1 VPYRIAVDIGGTFT
15 DCVVVDQQGERTV
28 SKALTRY
35 GALDEGVVEAVA
47 LSARQHGLS
56 VPELLADTELFVHG
70 TTQATNAL
78 ITHDGARVGLITTA
92 GHEDVLSIGR
102 VYSKI
107 AGLTERDLVHSSRL
121 AKPKPIVGRHLIRG
135 INERIDRD
143 GDVVVALPDDEVVA
157 AIESLVGAG
166 VNAIA
171 VSFLWSFVNDAHE
184 RRVAELLAEHAA
196 GVFASISSQV
206 APVLG
211 EYERTATTAVNAYVG
226 PKVVGYLER
235 LDARLRA
242 DGLRQPLLVMQA
254 SGGLTS
260 VAHSAQVPIV
270 TLDSGPVGGILGCQ
284 YLGSL
289 NDESNVICTDVGGTS
304 FDVGLIRA
312 GEIPLDPDPV
322 VAQFNLRLPKI
333 LVDSIGSGGGS
344 IAWIDEGGLLRV
356 GPQSAGSRPGPACY
370 GLGGADATVTDAD
383 LVLGYLDSGAFL
395 GGRMPLDRD
404 LAMKALERL
413 GDSLGMEPEEV
424 AIGVF
429 TIINAQMADLIRK
442 LTIEQ
447 GHDPRDCI
455 LVAYG
460 GAGPTHAVF
469 YGSDIGSRAI
479 LVPARST
486 AFSAEG
492 MLACDV
498 THTADASRTLVSP
511 LAGGDIR
518 RIGETLDALER
529 RLRRQFEEEGTPAD
543 SVSFARS
550 LGVRF
555 RNQVQTLPVPVPDG
569 PLGPGLAESLPEEF
583 AARYGQVYGE
593 GAVLAGGRIE
603 IDLHRVVGTRAVSR
617 PPLAALPPA
626 DGPATAKGQR
636 QVHFAGKGFV
646 DTGIFDGTSL
656 QPGHLIA
663 GPAVIERMGD
673 SVVIPPGYQAE
684 VDRYLSLRLTKA
696 QPDAG
701 PADAGRARG
710 RTSVEVSG

>member
-15 DCVVVDQQGERTV
+15 DCVVADQQGERTV

-35 GALDEGVVEAVA
+35 GGLHEGVIEAVA
-47 LSARQHGLS
+47 LNARQRGLS
-56 VPELLADTELFVHG
+56 GPELLADTELFVHG

-78 ITHDGARVGLITTA
+78 LTRDGARVGLITTA

-121 AKPKPIVGRHLIRG
+121 AKPQPIVPRSLIRG

-143 GDVVVALPDDEVVA
+143 GDVVVALSDDEVVA
-157 AIESLVGAG
+157 AIEALVGAG
-166 VNAIA
+166 AEAIA

-184 RRVAELLAEHAA
+184 QRVRKLLAEYAP

-226 PKVVGYLER
+226 PKVVGYLEL
-235 LDARLRA
+235 LDTQLRA

-260 VAHSAQVPIV
+260 VADAARAPIV

-289 NDESNVICTDVGGTS
+289 GGESNVICTDVGGTS

-322 VAQFNLRLPKI
+322 VAQYNLRLPKI

-404 LAMKALERL
+404 LALKALARL
-413 GDSLGMEPEEV
+413 GGTLGMEAEEV
-424 AIGVF
+424 AVGIF

-447 GHDPRDCI
+447 GHDPRECI

-460 GAGPTHAVF
+460 GAGPTHAIF

-492 MLACDV
+492 MLACDI
-498 THTADASRTLVSP
+498 THTADVSRTRVSP
-511 LAGGDIR
+511 LSGDDIR
-518 RIGETLDALER
+518 QIGETLDGLEH
-529 RLRRQFEEEGTPAD
+529 RLRSWFEEEGTPAD
-543 SVSFARS
+543 EVSFARS

-555 RNQVQTLPVPVPDG
+555 RNQVQTLPVPLASG
-569 PLGPGLAESLPEEF
+569 PLGPDVAQTLPDDF
-583 AARYGQVYGE
+583 AGRYAQVYGE

-603 IDLHRVVGTRAVSR
+603 IDVHRVVGTRAVAR
-617 PPLAALPPA
+617 PPLAARPKA
-626 DGPATAKGQR
+626 SGPAEPKGQR
-636 QVHFAGKGFV
+636 QVHFGGAGFV
-646 DTGIFDGTSL
+646 PTHIFDGATL
-656 QPGHLIA
+656 QPGQLIA

-673 SVVIPPGYQAE
+673 SVVLPPGYQAA
-684 VDRYLSLRLTKA
+684 VDPYLSLILTR
-696 QPDAG
+696 
-701 PADAGRARG
+701 ADAPAGAQAG
-710 RTSVEVSG
+710 APAETAVAGVAQ

>member
-15 DCVVVDQQGERTV
+15 DCVVVDHHGERAV

-35 GALDEGVVEAVA
+35 GALHEGVIEAVA
-47 LSARQHGLS
+47 LSARQLGLS
-56 VPELLADTELFVHG
+56 ASGLLADTELFVHG

-78 ITHDGARVGLITTA
+78 ITREGARVGLITTA
-92 GHEDVLSIGR
+92 GHEDVLNIGR

-121 AKPKPIVGRHLIRG
+121 AKPQPIVPRRLIRG

-143 GDVVVALPDDEVVA
+143 GDVVVALSDSEVIA
-157 AIESLVGAG
+157 AIEGLVTAGAE
-166 VNAIA
+166 AIA
-171 VSFLWSFVNDAHE
+171 VSFLWSFVNDSHE
-184 RRVAELLAEHAA
+184 QRVRQLLAQHAP
-196 GVFASISSQV
+196 GVFASISCEV

-226 PKVVGYLER
+226 PKVVGYLEQ
-235 LDARLRA
+235 LAASLRA

-260 VAHSAQVPIV
+260 VQDAARAPIV

-284 YLGSL
+284 YLGAL
-289 NDESNVICTDVGGTS
+289 NGESNVICTDVGGTS

-322 VAQFNLRLPKI
+322 VAQYNLRLPKI

-404 LAMKALERL
+404 LAMKALARL
-413 GDSLGMEPEEV
+413 GAVLSMEPEEV
-424 AIGVF
+424 AVGIF

-447 GHDPRDCI
+447 GHDPRDAI

-460 GAGPTHAVF
+460 GAGPTHAIF

-492 MLACDV
+492 MLACDI
-498 THTADASRTLVSP
+498 THTADVSRTRVSP
-511 LAGGDIR
+511 LSADDIR
-518 RIGETLDALER
+518 QIGETLDGLEQ
-529 RLRRQFEEEGTPAD
+529 RLRRQFADEGTPAD
-543 SVSFARS
+543 EVSVSRT

-555 RNQVQTLPVPVPDG
+555 RNQVQALPVPVPG
-569 PLGPGLAESLPEEF
+569 GALGPDLGQTLPEDF
-583 AARYGQVYGE
+583 AGRYAQVYGE

-603 IDLHRVVGTRAVSR
+603 IDMHRVTGTRAVAR
-617 PPLAALPPA
+617 PPLAARPQATVPA
-626 DGPATAKGQR
+626 EPKSQR
-636 QVHFAGKGFV
+636 QVHFGGTGFV
-646 DTGIFDGTSL
+646 ATDIFDGAAL
-656 QPGHLIA
+656 QPGQVIA

-673 SVVIPPGYQAE
+673 SVVLPPGYQAA
-684 VDRYLSLRLTKA
+684 VDQYLSLSLTKA
-696 QPDAG
+696 AARLSA
-701 PADAGRARG
+701 PAEAAR
-710 RTSVEVSG
+710 

>member
-35 GALDEGVVEAVA
+35 GALHEGVLEAVA
-47 LSARQHGLS
+47 LNARQLGL
-56 VPELLADTELFVHG
+56 PGADLLADTELFVHG

-78 ITHDGARVGLITTA
+78 ITRDGAQVGLITTA

-121 AKPKPIVGRHLIRG
+121 AKPQPIVPRRMIRG

-143 GDVVVALPDDEVVA
+143 GEVVVALSDDEVVA
-157 AIESLVGAG
+157 AIEALVAAGAE
-166 VNAIA
+166 AIA
-171 VSFLWSFVNDAHE
+171 VSFLWSFVNDSHE
-184 RRVAELLAEHAA
+184 QRVRQLLAEHEP
-196 GVFASISSQV
+196 GVFASISSEV

-226 PKVVGYLER
+226 PKVVGYLE
-235 LDARLRA
+235 LLETRLRA
-242 DGLRQPLLVMQA
+242 EGLRQPLLVMQA
-254 SGGLTS
+254 SGGLAS
-260 VAHSAQVPIV
+260 VADAARAPIV

-284 YLGSL
+284 YLGGL
-289 NDESNVICTDVGGTS
+289 RGESNVICTDVGGTS

-322 VAQFNLRLPKI
+322 VAQYNLRLPKI

-344 IAWIDEGGLLRV
+344 IGWIDEGGLLRV

-404 LAMKALERL
+404 LAMKALARL
-413 GDSLGMEPEEV
+413 GSNLGMEPEEIAV
-424 AIGVF
+424 GIF

-460 GAGPTHAVF
+460 GAGPTHAIF

-492 MLACDV
+492 MLACDI
-498 THTADASRTLVSP
+498 TRTADVSRTRVSP
-511 LAGGDIR
+511 LSDDDVR
-518 RIGETLDALER
+518 QIGETLDGLEQ
-529 RLRRQFEEEGTPAD
+529 RLRAQFAGEGTPD
-543 SVSFARS
+543 EEVSFARS

-555 RNQVQTLPVPVPDG
+555 RNQVQALPVP
-569 PLGPGLAESLPEEF
+569 LPGGVLSPEVAHTLPEDF
-583 AARYGQVYGE
+583 ARRYGQVYGE
-593 GAVLAGGRIE
+593 GAILAGGRIE
-603 IDLHRVVGTRAVSR
+603 IDMHRVVVTRAVTR
-617 PPLAALPPA
+617 PPLAARPPA
-626 DGPATAKGQR
+626 SGVPEPKGER
-636 QVHFAGKGFV
+636 QVHFGGAGFV
-646 DTGIFDGTSL
+646 ATQIFDGAAL
-656 QPGHLIA
+656 QTGQVIA

-673 SVVIPPGYQAE
+673 SVVLPPGHQAA
-684 VDRYLSLRLTKA
+684 VDEYLSLILTKA
-696 QPDAG
+696 DPAAAGAAGSQPGTAAAG
-701 PADAGRARG
+701 VAR
-710 RTSVEVSG
+710 

>member
-15 DCVVVDQQGERTV
+15 DCVVVDEQGERTV

-47 LSARQHGLS
+47 LGARQLGMTA
-56 VPELLADTELFVHG
+56 PELLAGTELFVHG

-78 ITHDGARVGLITTA
+78 ITHEGARVGLITTA

-121 AKPKPIVGRHLIRG
+121 AKPKPIVPRRLIRG

-143 GDVVVALPDDEVVA
+143 GDVVVPMSDGEVVA
-157 AIESLVGAG
+157 AIGALVAAG
-166 VNAIA
+166 VEAVA

-184 RRVAELLAEHAA
+184 QRVRELLAAHAP
-196 GVFASISSQV
+196 GVFASVSSEV

-226 PKVVGYLER
+226 PKVVGYMER

-260 VAHSAQVPIV
+260 VASAAKAPIV

-289 NDESNVICTDVGGTS
+289 SDENNVICTDVGGTS

-404 LAMKALERL
+404 LAMKALARM
-413 GDSLGMEPEEV
+413 GGSLGIEPEEV
-424 AIGVF
+424 AIGIF

-492 MLACDV
+492 MLACDI
-498 THTADASRTLVSP
+498 THTVDVSRTRVSP
-511 LAGGDIR
+511 LEQEDIR
-518 RIGETLDALER
+518 QIGETLDGLEE
-529 RLRRQFEEEGTPAD
+529 RLRQQFEQEGTPAD
-543 SVSFARS
+543 AVSFARS
-550 LGVRF
+550 LGIRF

-569 PLGPGLAESLPEEF
+569 ALGPDLAQALPAEF
-583 AARYGQVYGE
+583 ASRYAQVYGE
-593 GAVLAGGRIE
+593 GAVLVGGRIE

-617 PPLAALPPA
+617 PPLAAKPDA
-626 DGPATAKGQR
+626 AGPATPKGER
-636 QVHFAGKGFV
+636 QVHFGSGF
-646 DTGIFDGTSL
+646 TATQIFDGASL
-656 QPGHLIA
+656 QPGQVVA

-673 SVVIPPGYQAE
+673 SVVLPPGYQAT
-684 VDRYLSLRLTKA
+684 VDRHLSLRLA
-696 QPDAG
+696 AVPQAPAG
-701 PADAGRARG
+701 PTAQAASAGVAR
-710 RTSVEVSG
+710 

>member
-1 VPYRIAVDIGGTFT
+1 VAYRIAVDIGGTFT
-15 DCVVVDQQGERTV
+15 DCVVVDHQGERTV
-28 SKALTRY
+28 AKALTRY
-35 GALDEGVVEAVA
+35 GALEEGVMEAVA
-47 LSARQHGLS
+47 LNARQLGLS
-56 VPELLADTELFVHG
+56 TSRLLADTDLFVHG

-78 ITHDGARVGLITTA
+78 ITRQGARVGLITTA

-102 VYSKI
+102 VYSKT

-121 AKPKPIVGRHLIRG
+121 AKPQPIVPRRLIAG

-143 GDVVVALPDDEVVA
+143 GDVVAPLSDAEVIGAINALV
-157 AIESLVGAG
+157 IAG
-166 VNAIA
+166 VEAVA
-171 VSFLWSFVNDAHE
+171 VSFLWSFVNDSHE
-184 RRVAELLAEHAA
+184 RRVKELLAEHAP
-196 GVFASISSQV
+196 GVFASVSSEV

-242 DGLRQPLLVMQA
+242 DGLGPAMLVMQA

-260 VAHSAQVPIV
+260 AADAELRPII

-289 NDESNVICTDVGGTS
+289 NNETNVICTDVGGTS

-322 VAQFNLRLPKI
+322 VAQYNLRLPKI

-370 GLGGADATVTDAD
+370 GLGGADPTVTDAD
-383 LVLGYLDSGAFL
+383 LVLGYLDPGAFL

-404 LAMKALERL
+404 LALKALARV
-413 GDSLGMEPEEV
+413 GSTLGMEPEEV
-424 AIGVF
+424 AVGIF

-447 GHDPRDCI
+447 GHDPRDCV

-460 GAGPTHAVF
+460 GAGPAHAVF
-469 YGSDIGSRAI
+469 YGRDIESRAI
-479 LVPARST
+479 LIPARST

-492 MLACDV
+492 MLACDI
-498 THTADASRTLVSP
+498 THTADISRTRVSP
-511 LAGGDIR
+511 LGDAEISQ
-518 RIGETLDALER
+518 ISETLAGLTQ
-529 RLRRQFEEEGTPAD
+529 RLQRQFEQEEAPPEELAFT
-543 SVSFARS
+543 RI

-555 RNQVQTLPVPVPDG
+555 RNQVQTLPVPLPDG
-569 PLGPGLAESLPEEF
+569 PLGPDLAQTLPAAF
-583 AARYGQVYGE
+583 ADRYAQVYGE
-593 GAVLAGGRIE
+593 GAVLTDGRIE

-617 PPLAALPPA
+617 PPLRAQPQAATPAPPIQ
-626 DGPATAKGQR
+626 KGER
-636 QVHFAGKGFV
+636 QAHFGGAGFV
-646 DTGIFDGTSL
+646 PTKVFDGASL
-656 QPGHLIA
+656 QAGQVVE

-673 SVVIPPGYQAE
+673 TVVLPPGYQAA
-684 VDRYLSLRLTKA
+684 VDGYLTLRLTPVPGA
-696 QPDAG
+696 QAG
-701 PADAGRARG
+701 HATDPVSAEAGR
-710 RTSVEVSG
+710 

>member
-15 DCVVVDQQGERTV
+15 DCVVVDEQGERAV

-35 GALDEGVVEAVA
+35 GALDEGVLEAVA
-47 LSARQHGLS
+47 LGARQLGMTA
-56 VPELLADTELFVHG
+56 PELLARTELFVHG

-78 ITHDGARVGLITTA
+78 ITHEGARVGLITTA

-121 AKPKPIVGRHLIRG
+121 AKPKPIVPRRLIRG

-143 GDVVVALPDDEVVA
+143 GDVVVAMSDGEVVA
-157 AIESLVGAG
+157 AIGALVAVG
-166 VNAIA
+166 VEAVA

-184 RRVAELLAEHAA
+184 QRVRELLAVHAP
-196 GVFASISSQV
+196 GVFASVSSEV

-226 PKVVGYLER
+226 PKVVGYMER

-242 DGLRQPLLVMQA
+242 DGLRQPLLVMQG

-260 VAHSAQVPIV
+260 VADAARAPIV

-289 NDESNVICTDVGGTS
+289 SDENNVICTDVGGTS

-404 LAMKALERL
+404 LATKALARL
-413 GDSLGMEPEEV
+413 GGSLGMEPEEV
-424 AIGVF
+424 AIGIF

-492 MLACDV
+492 MLACDI
-498 THTADASRTLVSP
+498 THTADVSRTRVSP
-511 LAGGDIR
+511 LEQDDIR
-518 RIGETLDALER
+518 QIGETLDGLEE
-529 RLRRQFEEEGTPAD
+529 RLRQQFEQEGTPAD
-543 SVSFARS
+543 AVSFARS

-555 RNQVQTLPVPVPDG
+555 RNQVQTLPVPVPG
-569 PLGPGLAESLPEEF
+569 GALGPDLAQALPAEF
-583 AARYGQVYGE
+583 ASRYAQVYGE

-617 PPLAALPPA
+617 PPLAAKPDA
-626 DGPATAKGQR
+626 AGPATPKGER
-636 QVHFAGKGFV
+636 PVHFGSGF
-646 DTGIFDGTSL
+646 TATQIFDGASL
-656 QPGHLIA
+656 RPGQVVA

-673 SVVIPPGYQAE
+673 AVVLPPGYRAT
-684 VDRYLSLRLTKA
+684 VDRHLSLRLAAVPPAPAEPAA
-696 QPDAG
+696 QAAPAG
-701 PADAGRARG
+701 VAG
-710 RTSVEVSG
+710 

>member
-1 VPYRIAVDIGGTFT
+1 VPFRIAVDIGGTFT
-15 DCVVVDQQGERTV
+15 DCVVVDSHGERTV

-35 GALDEGVVEAVA
+35 GALHEGVVEAVA
-47 LSARQHGLS
+47 LNARQLGLS
-56 VPELLADTELFVHG
+56 GPELLADTELFVHG

-78 ITHDGARVGLITTA
+78 ITRDGARVGLITTA
-92 GHEDVLSIGR
+92 GHEDVLRIGR
-102 VYSKI
+102 VYSKV

-121 AKPKPIVGRHLIRG
+121 AKPEPIVPRRLVRG

-143 GDVVVALPDDEVVA
+143 GDVVVRLSDGEVVA
-157 AIESLVGAG
+157 AIEELVAAG
-166 VNAIA
+166 VEAIA
-171 VSFLWSFVNDAHE
+171 VSLLWSFVNDSHE
-184 RRVAELLAEHAA
+184 QRVRQLLAEHAPA
-196 GVFASISSQV
+196 VFASVSSEV

-226 PKVVGYLER
+226 PKVVGYLEL

-260 VAHSAQVPIV
+260 VADAARAPIV

-289 NDESNVICTDVGGTS
+289 AGQNNVICTDVGGTS

-322 VAQFNLRLPKI
+322 VAQYNLRLPRI

-370 GLGGADATVTDAD
+370 GLGGAEATVTDAD
-383 LVLGYLDSGAFL
+383 LVLGYLDAGAFL

-404 LAMKALERL
+404 LALKALARV
-413 GDSLGMEPEEV
+413 GGPLGMEPEEV
-424 AIGVF
+424 AVGIF

-460 GAGPTHAVF
+460 GAGPTHAIF

-492 MLACDV
+492 MLACDIV
-498 THTADASRTLVSP
+498 HTADISRTRVSP
-511 LAGGDIR
+511 LSEDDIR
-518 RIGETLDALER
+518 QIGETLDGLEQ
-529 RLRRQFEEEGTPAD
+529 RLRGSFADEGAPA
-543 SVSFARS
+543 SELSFART

-555 RNQVQTLPVPVPDG
+555 RNQAMTLPVPLAGG
-569 PLGPGLAESLPEEF
+569 PLGADVAQTLPDDF
-583 AARYGQVYGE
+583 AARYAQVYGE

-603 IDLHRVVGTRAVSR
+603 IDVHRVVGTRAVSR
-617 PPLAALPPA
+617 PPLAARPKADDPPA
-626 DGPATAKGQR
+626 PKGER
-636 QVHFAGKGFV
+636 QVHFGGAGFIATQV
-646 DTGIFDGTSL
+646 FDGAALT
-656 QPGHLIA
+656 PGHVIS

-673 SVVIPPGYQAE
+673 AVVLPPGYQAT
-684 VDRYLSLRLTKA
+684 VDEYLSLILVKA
-696 QPDAG
+696 AQSPAASQAG
-701 PADAGRARG
+701 TAVAGVAQ
-710 RTSVEVSG
+710 

>member
-1 VPYRIAVDIGGTFT
+1 METSVPYRIAVDIGGTFT
-15 DCVVVDQQGERTV
+15 DCVAVDQQGERVV

-35 GALDEGVVEAVA
+35 GALHEGVLEAVA
-47 LSARQHGLS
+47 LSARQLGLS

-78 ITHDGARVGLITTA
+78 ITRDGARVGLITTA

-121 AKPKPIVGRHLIRG
+121 AKPQPIVPRRLIRG

-143 GDVVVALPDDEVVA
+143 GDVIVALSDDEVVA
-157 AIESLVGAG
+157 AIEALVAAGAE
-166 VNAIA
+166 AIA
-171 VSFLWSFVNDAHE
+171 VSFLWSFVNDSHE
-184 RRVAELLAEHAA
+184 QRVKRLLAEHAP
-196 GVFASISSQV
+196 GVFASISAEV

-211 EYERTATTAVNAYVG
+211 EYERTATTAVNAYVA
-226 PKVVGYLER
+226 PKVVGYLEQ

-260 VAHSAQVPIV
+260 VADAARAPIV

-284 YLGSL
+284 YLGGL

-322 VAQFNLRLPKI
+322 VAQYNLRLPKI

-383 LVLGYLDSGAFL
+383 LVLGYLDASAFL

-404 LAMKALERL
+404 LAMKALARL
-413 GDSLGMEPEEV
+413 GGTLGMEPEEV
-424 AIGVF
+424 AVGIF

-460 GAGPTHAVF
+460 GAGPTHAIF

-479 LVPARST
+479 LVPATST

-492 MLACDV
+492 MLACDI
-498 THTADASRTLVSP
+498 TRTADVSRTQVSP
-511 LAGGDIR
+511 LSDDAIR
-518 RIGETLDALER
+518 QIGETLDGLEQ
-529 RLRRQFEEEGTPAD
+529 RLREQFAEGGTPAD
-543 SVSFARS
+543 AVSFART
-550 LGVRF
+550 LGVRY
-555 RNQVQTLPVPVPDG
+555 RNQVQTLPVPLAAG
-569 PLGPGLAESLPEEF
+569 PLGPDIARTVPDDF
-583 AARYGQVYGE
+583 AGRYAQVYGE
-593 GAVLAGGRIE
+593 GAVLSGGRIE
-603 IDLHRVVGTRAVSR
+603 IDVHRVVGTRAISR
-617 PPLAALPPA
+617 PPLAARPRA
-626 DGPATAKGQR
+626 DGPAEPKGER
-636 QVHFAGKGFV
+636 QVHFGGAGFV
-646 DTGIFDGTSL
+646 ATEIFDGAAL
-656 QPGHLIA
+656 RPGQVIA

-673 SVVIPPGYQAE
+673 SVVLPPGYQAA
-684 VDRYLSLRLTKA
+684 VDQYLSLRLTKA
-696 QPDAG
+696 AEASAG
-701 PADAGRARG
+701 SQADTAAAGVAR
-710 RTSVEVSG
+710 